1 MGCCTDEIELWVVSC
16 VLLCRV
22 SDSLMAG
29 GQQGRGQPRAA
40 RGRKHRGT
48 RCQERSRGGGSHWQV
63 PTAGGHWVPGP
74 LHACVVCGA
83 ANARAQ
89 AGPGL
94 CSFLGVGGAAP
105 VTASAWQAVRGND
118 ATCRKSHGRADR
130 GPAASLSLL
139 VELQALY
146 LRWLV

>member
-1 MGCCTDEIELWVVSC
+1 MCCCVGLRLTHGWVGS
-16 VLLCRV
+16 RV
-22 SDSLMAG
+22 EDGPEQCGAGSTEGPDVRSDPG
-29 GQQGRGQPRAA
+29 GR
-40 RGRKHRGT
+40 
-48 RCQERSRGGGSHWQV
+48 GSHWQV

-83 ANARAQ
+83 GNAGAQ

-94 CSFLGVGGAAP
+94 CSFLGIGGAAP